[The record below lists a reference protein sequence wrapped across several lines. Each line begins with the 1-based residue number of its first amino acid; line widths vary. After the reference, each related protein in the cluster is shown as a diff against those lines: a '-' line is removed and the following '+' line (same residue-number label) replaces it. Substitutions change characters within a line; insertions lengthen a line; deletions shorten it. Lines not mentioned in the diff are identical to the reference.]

1 MDSSLNL
8 TNKDFKEILTDLK
21 FLSEKEISEL
31 NKLTKSEIDNNPE
44 LKDSI
49 KMELYFYILR

>member
-21 FLSEKEISEL
+21 FLSKKEISEFV
-31 NKLTKSEIDNNPE
+31 D
-44 LKDSI
+44 
-49 KMELYFYILR
+49 